1 MLRSIIITFSLMV
14 CLPASAA
21 QNLTSLSDNGV
32 ENWEAKIFSGESI
45 YSVGE
50 YKGRMAL
57 KALSDKSASGLV
69 LKQQVDLSITP
80 YINWSWLIEKQLL
93 NLNELSKA
101 GDDFVARIYVVIDG
115 GFLVWKT
122 KSLSYVWSSNQA
134 KGMVWDNPFTG
145 SSVKMMSIQGSN
157 SQKGKWFEEKRNL
170 YKDLIDV
177 FGDQGSESANLKA
190 YKNID
195 IIAIMTDTDNSK
207 QTAESYYGD
216 ILFTAL

>member
-1 MLRSIIITFSLMV
+1 MLRFIIITCSLLV
-14 CLPASAA
+14 CLPATAL
-21 QNLTSLSDNGV
+21 QNLTSLNDNGIKK
-32 ENWEAKIFSGESI
+32 WETKIFSGESI
-45 YSVGE
+45 YTIGE
-50 YKGRMAL
+50 YKGRIAL
-57 KALSDKSASGLV
+57 KALSNHSASGLV

-134 KGMVWDNPFTG
+134 KDKVWDNPFTG
-145 SSVKMMSIQGSN
+145 SSVKMMSVQGSD
-157 SQKGKWFEEKRNL
+157 SHKGKWYEEKRNL
-170 YKDLIDV
+170 YQDLIDA

-190 YKNID
+190 YKYID
-195 IIAIMTDTDNSK
+195 IIAIMTDTDNSN

-216 ILFTAL
+216 IVFSAM

>member
-1 MLRSIIITFSLMV
+1 MV

>member
-1 MLRSIIITFSLMV
+1 MLRKIIITFSLMV
-14 CLPASAA
+14 CLPATAA
-21 QNLTSLSDNGV
+21 KNLTSLSDNGIA
-32 ENWEAKIFSGESI
+32 NWEAKIFSGESI
-45 YSVGE
+45 YSVVE

-134 KGMVWDNPFTG
+134 KNKVWDNPFTG
-145 SSVKMMSIQGSN
+145 SSVKMMSVQGSD
-157 SQKGKWFEEKRNL
+157 SQKGKWYEEKRNL
-170 YKDLIDV
+170 YQDLVDT

-190 YKNID
+190 YKYID
-195 IIAIMTDTDNSK
+195 IIAIMTDTDNSN

-216 ILFTAL
+216 IVFSAM